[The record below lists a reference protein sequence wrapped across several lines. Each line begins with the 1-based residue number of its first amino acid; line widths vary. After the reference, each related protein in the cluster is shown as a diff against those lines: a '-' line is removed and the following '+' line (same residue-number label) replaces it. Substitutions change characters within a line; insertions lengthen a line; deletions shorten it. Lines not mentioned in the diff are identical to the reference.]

1 MPKFQVYKDSADK
14 FRFRLR
20 ADNNKIIAVGEAYE
34 QYAGCINGIKS
45 VQKNSNAPLEDTTV
59 EGKRFSNPKFQI
71 YKDNAGKFRFHLN
84 ARNGEIIAESSEGY
98 EAKDACLNGINVV
111 RQSANAEIKDLTES
125 EESTDAKTEDIA
137 QAMSSETNTPQ
148 SIEMSE
154 TEGNIVG
161 QSGNAGIKDLTQ
173 SEKTEAEN
181 IEGTATA
188 MSAEKNIP
196 QNLGAPK
203 PEVNEMDKE
212 DEMLAELK
220 KIREAVEKAPLP
232 APPKGLWN
240 EFKDFLSKYKIFGL
254 AIAFI
259 IGLYLGILVQAL
271 VKDLLLPAIGL
282 LIPGMNNL
290 AEYKAGAFGV
300 GDFLVALITFLIVA
314 LIAFI
319 AVKVVKKWNIE

>member
-1 MPKFQVYKDSADK
+1 MPKFQVYKDSAGK

-20 ADNNKIIAVGEAYE
+20 ADNNKIIAAGEAYE

-45 VQKNSNAPLEDTTV
+45 VQKNSNAPVEDTTV
-59 EGKRFSNPKFQI
+59 EGERFSNPKYQI

-98 EAKDACLNGINVV
+98 ETKDACLNGINVV
-111 RQSANAEIKDLTES
+111 GQSANAEIKDLTES
-125 EESTDAKTEDIA
+125 EEPTEAKTQDNA
-137 QAMSSETNTPQ
+137 PTMSEINAPQ
-148 SIEMSE
+148 SFEMSK
-154 TEGNIVG
+154 TEGSIAG
-161 QSGNAGIKDLTQ
+161 QSANVVQDLTQ
-173 SEKTEAEN
+173 SEKIEAGTV
-181 IEGTATA
+181 EGMATA
-188 MSAEKNIP
+188 MSAEKNVS
-196 QNLGAPK
+196 QNIELSKTEGK
-203 PEVNEMDKE
+203 TMDKE

-220 KIREAVEKAPLP
+220 KISAALEKAPP
-232 APPKGLWN
+232 PVPPKGLWN

-290 AEYKAGAFGV
+290 ATATVGVFGV
-300 GDFLVALITFLIVA
+300 GDFLVALITFIIVA